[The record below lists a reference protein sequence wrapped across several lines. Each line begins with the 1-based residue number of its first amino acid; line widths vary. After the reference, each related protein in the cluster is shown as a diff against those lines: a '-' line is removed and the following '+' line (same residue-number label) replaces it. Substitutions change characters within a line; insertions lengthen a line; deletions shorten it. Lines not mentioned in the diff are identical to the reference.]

1 MRVLKAVEGLTRY
14 LSQVRLGQGKE
25 DASGVG
31 LFCPPEVGLVPT
43 MGNLHRGHLSLI
55 ERAQSENDLVVV
67 SIFVNPLQFGPQ
79 EDLARY
85 PHTPNQDL
93 RLCEQAGVDAVFMP
107 TPAAFYGTA
116 SPQPSNLTQVVPPR
130 SMLTVLCGPHR
141 PDHFEGVA
149 TVVTKLLSLVAP
161 DRAYFGYKDAQQLAI
176 LKRLVQDLN
185 LPSQIVGCPTVRD
198 DNGLALS
205 SRNTYL
211 SEAARQQAAA
221 IYRGLRAAQ
230 SRFRAGERRRS
241 ALLAAVDQELA
252 QEPSLR
258 PQYVELVHPETL
270 HPLERVETLGMV
282 AVAAYLGTTRL
293 IDNLLLRDRQPI
305 LAIDGPA
312 GAGKSTVARRVAQRL
327 NLLYLDS
334 GAMYRAVTWL
344 ALERGVDLHDEVAIA
359 ELVSDCDIHLAATG
373 DDPAFAAFPSRIWL
387 NGQEVTQ
394 LIRSPAVTAQVSLVS
409 AQPTVR
415 ETLLRQQQQY
425 GTNGGVVM
433 EGRDIGT
440 QVFPQAELKIF
451 LTASV
456 AERARRRHRDLA
468 AQHQPDISLSEL
480 EQAID
485 ERDRKD
491 SSRSVAPLRKAEDAV
506 ELNTDGFSL
515 DEVVEKIVQLFVE
528 RVGDEGMRG

>member
-14 LSQVRLGQGKE
+14 LAQARQGQGGV
-25 DASGVG
+25 DADGSGATQSH
-31 LFCPPEVGLVPT
+31 CPEVGLVPT

-55 ERAQSENDLVVV
+55 ERARQENTLVVV

-85 PHTPNQDL
+85 PHTPQQDL

-107 TPAAFYGTA
+107 TAAAFYGTA
-116 SPQPSNLTQVVPPR
+116 GPQASDLTRVIPPQA
-130 SMLTVLCGPHR
+130 MTAVLCGPHR
-141 PDHFEGVA
+141 PGHFEGVA

-176 LKRLVQDLN
+176 LKRLARDLN
-185 LPSQIVGCPTVRD
+185 LPGQIVGCPTVREAS
-198 DNGLALS
+198 GLALS

-211 SEAARQQAAA
+211 SEAERPQAAA
-221 IYRGLRAAQ
+221 LYRGLVAAH
-230 SRFRAGERRRS
+230 SRFKAGERHS
-241 ALLAAVDQELA
+241 PALVAAVHQELA
-252 QEPSLR
+252 QAPDLR

-270 HPLERVETLGMV
+270 HPLEQIETLGMV
-282 AVAAYLGTTRL
+282 AVAAHLGTTRL

-305 LAIDGPA
+305 VAIDGPA
-312 GAGKSTVARRVAQRL
+312 GAGKSTVARQVAQRL

-344 ALERGVDLHDEVAIA
+344 ALERGADLHDEVAIA
-359 ELVSDCDIHLAATG
+359 ELVSDCDIHLSASG

-387 NGQEVTQ
+387 NGREVTQ
-394 LIRSPAVTAQVSLVS
+394 LIRSAAVTEQVSLVS

-415 ETLLRQQQQY
+415 HTLLRQQQQY
-425 GTNGGVVM
+425 GITGGVVM

-456 AERARRRHRDLA
+456 AERARRRQLDLA
-468 AQHQPDISLSEL
+468 AQQQPAIALDAL

-491 SSRSVAPLRKAEDAV
+491 SSRSVSPLRKADDAI
-506 ELNTDGFSL
+506 ELITDGLTISA
-515 DEVVEKIVQLFVE
+515 VVEKIVRLF
-528 RVGDEGMRG
+528 DETVMSK

>member
-1 MRVLKAVEGLTRY
+1 MRVLKTVEGLLRY
-14 LSQVRLGQGKE
+14 LAQARQGLG
-25 DASGVG
+25 ASSSLEAGLGV
-31 LFCPPEVGLVPT
+31 PPTVGLVPT
-43 MGNLHRGHLSLI
+43 MGHLHRGHQSLI
-55 ERAQSENDLVVV
+55 ERARHENTLVVV

-85 PHTPNQDL
+85 PHTPDQDL
-93 RLCEQAGVDAVFMP
+93 RLCEQGGVDVVFMP
-107 TPAAFYGTA
+107 TPAAFYGSA
-116 SPQPSNLTQVVPPR
+116 SPQGKDVTQVLPPQPMV
-130 SMLTVLCGPHR
+130 SVLCGPYR
-141 PDHFEGVA
+141 PGHFAGVA

-176 LKRLVQDLN
+176 LKRLSRDLN
-185 LPSQIVGCPTVRD
+185 LPGQIVGCPTVREES
-198 DNGLALS
+198 GLALS

-211 SEAARQQAAA
+211 SEAERQQAAA
-221 IYRGLRAAQ
+221 LHRGLMAAQ
-230 SRFRAGERRRS
+230 RCFRAGERLGS
-241 ALLAAVDQELA
+241 ALIAAVYQELA
-252 QEPSLR
+252 LAPDLV

-270 HPLERVETLGMV
+270 HPLERIDSLGMV
-282 AVAAYLGTTRL
+282 AIAAHLGTTRL

-305 LAIDGPA
+305 VAIDGPA
-312 GAGKSTVARRVAQRL
+312 GAGKSTVARRVAQQL

-359 ELVSDCDIHLAATG
+359 ELVSDCDIHLAASG

-394 LIRSPAVTAQVSLVS
+394 LIRSSAVTDQVSLVS

-415 ETLLRQQQQY
+415 QTLLGQQQQY
-425 GTNGGVVM
+425 GVTGGVVM

-456 AERARRRHRDLA
+456 AERARRRQRDLA
-468 AQHQPDISLSEL
+468 AQQLPAIALDEL
-480 EQAID
+480 ELAID

-491 SSRSVAPLRKAEDAV
+491 SSRSVSPLRKADDAI
-506 ELNTDGFSL
+506 ELNTDGLTL
-515 DEVVEKIVQLFVE
+515 DEVVGKIVTLFQE
-528 RVGDEGMRG
+528 RVLS

>member
-14 LSQVRLGQGKE
+14 LAQARLGQRGVL
-25 DASGVG
+25 ASSTSKRSTDR
-31 LFCPPEVGLVPT
+31 LEVGLVPT

-55 ERAQSENDLVVV
+55 ERARRENALVVV

-85 PHTPNQDL
+85 PHTPDQDL
-93 RLCEQAGVDAVFMP
+93 HLCEQAGVDAVFMP

-116 SPQPSNLTQVVPPR
+116 DPQASDLTQVLPPR
-130 SMLTVLCGPHR
+130 AMMSVLCGPHR
-141 PDHFEGVA
+141 PGHFEGVA

-176 LKRLVQDLN
+176 LKRLAQDLN
-185 LPSQIVGCPTVRD
+185 LPGQMVGCPTVREAS
-198 DNGLALS
+198 GLALS
-205 SRNTYL
+205 SRNAYL
-211 SEAARQQAAA
+211 SAAERQQAAA
-221 IYRGLRAAQ
+221 LYRGLVAAQ
-230 SRFRAGERRRS
+230 SRFKAGERHRT
-241 ALLAAVDQELA
+241 ALVEAVRHELA
-252 QEPSLR
+252 QEPSLQ

-270 HPLERVETLGMV
+270 QPLERVETLGMV

-305 LAIDGPA
+305 VAIDGPA

-359 ELVSDCDIHLAATG
+359 ELVSDCDIHLAASG

-394 LIRSPAVTAQVSLVS
+394 LIRNPAVTEQVSLVS

-415 ETLLRQQQQY
+415 QTLLHQQQQY
-425 GTNGGVVM
+425 GVTGGVVM

-456 AERARRRHRDLA
+456 AERARRRQRDLA
-468 AQHQPDISLSEL
+468 AQQQPAVSLNDLEL
-480 EQAID
+480 AID

-491 SSRSVAPLRKAEDAV
+491 SSRLVSPLRQADDAIA
-506 ELNTDGFSL
+506 LMTDGLSI
-515 DEVVEKIVQLFVE
+515 DDVVEKIVQLFEE
-528 RVGDEGMRG
+528 RVEWRE

>member
-1 MRVLKAVEGLTRY
+1 MRVLKAIEGLTRY
-14 LSQVRLGQGKE
+14 LVQARQDKGAIGIEPGQTNRL
-25 DASGVG
+25 
-31 LFCPPEVGLVPT
+31 EVGLVPT

-55 ERAQSENDLVVV
+55 ERARRENALVVV

-85 PHTPNQDL
+85 PHTPDDDL

-116 SPQPSNLTQVVPPR
+116 APQSSDLIQVVPPQG
-130 SMLTVLCGPHR
+130 MTAVLCGPHR
-141 PDHFEGVA
+141 SGHFEGVA

-176 LKRLVQDLN
+176 LKRLSRDLN
-185 LPSQIVGCPTVRD
+185 LPGQIVGCPTVREAS
-198 DNGLALS
+198 GLALS
-205 SRNTYL
+205 SRNGYL
-211 SEAARQQAAA
+211 SAAERQQATAL
-221 IYRGLRAAQ
+221 YRGLRAAE
-230 SRFRAGERRRS
+230 SRFKAGERHRS
-241 ALLAAVDQELA
+241 ALIAAVHQELA
-252 QEPSLR
+252 QAPDLQ

-270 HPLERVETLGMV
+270 HPLETIETLGMV
-282 AVAAYLGTTRL
+282 AAAAYLGHTRL

-305 LAIDGPA
+305 VAIDGPA
-312 GAGKSTVARRVAQRL
+312 GAGKSTVARQVAQRL

-359 ELVSDCDIHLAATG
+359 ELVSDCEIHLAASG
-373 DDPAFAAFPSRIWL
+373 DDPAFAAFPSRIWV

-394 LIRSPAVTAQVSLVS
+394 LIRRSAVTEQVSLVS

-415 ETLLRQQQQY
+415 QTLLHQQQQY
-425 GTNGGVVM
+425 GVEGGVVM

-456 AERARRRHRDLA
+456 AERARRRQRDLA
-468 AQHQPDISLSEL
+468 AQQQPAVSLDEL
-480 EQAID
+480 ELAID

-491 SSRSVAPLRKAEDAV
+491 SSRLVAPLRQADDAIA
-506 ELNTDGFSL
+506 LITDGL
-515 DEVVEKIVQLFVE
+515 TIEDVVEKIVQLFNEKV
-528 RVGDEGMRG
+528 MHT